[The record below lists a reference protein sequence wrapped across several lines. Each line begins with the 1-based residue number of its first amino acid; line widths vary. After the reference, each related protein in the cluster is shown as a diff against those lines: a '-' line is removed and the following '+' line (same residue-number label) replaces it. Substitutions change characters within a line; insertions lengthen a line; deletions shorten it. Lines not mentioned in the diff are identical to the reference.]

1 MRSEVCIMKRIKHI
15 LTLIFAS
22 VMVIA
27 AGMQVKAEPYKYK
40 VTLLPGL
47 YGTVSGSSFDVPYNE
62 KVTLAVNQDAEGNIV
77 ASASYGGDTYT
88 VTVNSDVKNKYYC
101 KGFHISGIEPVVVGN
116 LTITEDTIL
125 VASYGMTSKAVK
137 YTVQF
142 LDEDG
147 NVLAPEKTFYG
158 NIGDKPV
165 VSCEYIQDWVPDALQ
180 KTGTLL
186 DPNDP
191 NYQEGVSNVFPFV
204 YHPAEAIPGGG
215 GGGTTG
221 DDGYTFVDDGTEVV
235 YLPGGGGGGGGG
247 NAGGNAGGGN
257 AGGNAAP
264 AADNANAQDAAAA
277 ADAGNDG
284 PAEIIDLDEQEVP
297 LVNPDT
303 PEPEVSPSVNP
314 KPGLNFMWILAMIL
328 SGFGIIALIAI
339 LILLLKRRKKE
350 QPQA

>member
-1 MRSEVCIMKRIKHI
+1 MKRIKHI
-15 LTLIFAS
+15 LALIFAS

-27 AGMQVKAEPYKYK
+27 GGLQAKAEQYTYR

-47 YGTVSGSSFDVPYNE
+47 YGTVDGTYFDVPYKE
-62 KVTLAVNQDAEGNIV
+62 TVTLSVDEDADGNIV
-77 ASASYGGDTYT
+77 ASASYGGTTYT
-88 VTVNSDVKNKYYC
+88 VTVNGDVKNKYYC
-101 KGFHISGIEPVVVGN
+101 RGFHVSGIEPVVVGS
-116 LTITEDTIL
+116 LPITKDTIL
-125 VASYGMTSKAVK
+125 VASYGMKSKAVK
-137 YTVQF
+137 YTVKF
-142 LDEDG
+142 VDEDG
-147 NVLAPEKTFYG
+147 NELAESKTFYG

-165 VSCEYIQDWVPDALQ
+165 VSCEYIEGWVPDALQ
-180 KTGTLL
+180 KTGTLV
-186 DPNDP
+186 DPSS
-191 NYQEGVSNVFPFV
+191 QEGEANVFPFI

-221 DDGYTFVDDGTEVV
+221 EGGYTFIDDGTEVV
-235 YLPGGGGGGGGG
+235 YLPGGGGGGGG

-264 AADNANAQDAAAA
+264 AADNANAQDAATA